1 MAALA
6 CLFIL
11 TEQAV
16 KFALEETEGNFRK
29 CLENAKDK
37 NLISEEE
44 FLLMDSLRETRNK
57 LFHEYHHALLWE
69 EEGIS
74 YPCSENESRKKI
86 YDTFSERCFEIA
98 LRLVS

>member
-1 MAALA
+1 
-6 CLFIL
+6 
-11 TEQAV
+11 
-16 KFALEETEGNFRK
+16 
-29 CLENAKDK
+29 
-37 NLISEEE
+37 
-44 FLLMDSLRETRNK
+44 MDSLRETRNK